1 MAHILLVDDELA
13 VRETLAGRISG
24 MGHSCVEAADGVEAL
39 ERLHAREFDL
49 VVTDVMMPHMN
60 GFQFLERVL
69 PFLEG
74 RVPVVI
80 LSSVDD
86 QAGIRAALEAGAYD
100 YLHKPAPA
108 GEVER
113 VIDEGLRRRR
123 EMVRLLGRRR
133 GRGGPIPESAL
144 GPAPRDLKEAPMDQA
159 PAGVPAVRE
168 ASSVVSVPP
177 PGSGSAADAAQG
189 RRSILARLLGLGKDR
204 AA

>member
-1 MAHILLVDDELA
+1 MAHILLVDDEPA
-13 VRETLAGRISG
+13 VRETLASRITG

-100 YLHKPAPA
+100 YLNKPAPA

-133 GRGGPIPESAL
+133 GRGGPVPQSAL
-144 GPAPRDLKEAPMDQA
+144 GPATRDRNEAPVVRT

-168 ASSVVSVPP
+168 VHSVVSVPP
-177 PGSGSAADAAQG
+177 PGSAVDRESRSR
-189 RRSILARLLGLGKDR
+189 RRSLWVRLFGRGKDR